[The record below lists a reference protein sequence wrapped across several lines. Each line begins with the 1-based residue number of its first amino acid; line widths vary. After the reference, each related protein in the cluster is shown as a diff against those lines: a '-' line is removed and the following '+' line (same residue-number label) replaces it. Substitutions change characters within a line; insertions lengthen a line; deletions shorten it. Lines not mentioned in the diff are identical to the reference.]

1 VADVSGIV
9 VLLAIGIVLDLIKK
23 ARDRQRQG
31 TEEGVASRPRPPVV
45 VRPTGSGAPVPL
57 PETQPLGL
65 PAGWRRALE
74 EAGPLG
80 RHPDHALESDEE
92 VEERESLEVEPVV
105 RSLEVPPTRAVRPDI
120 DLDDASV
127 LAVARRLR
135 EVAARDRPH
144 TIADHRAFDERVRK
158 AAVVAAPVSR
168 LPSRAAL
175 RESIKWREILDR
187 PVAWRDE

>member
-1 VADVSGIV
+1 MADVSGIV

-23 ARDRQRQG
+23 ARDRQRQRTG
-31 TEEGVASRPRPPVV
+31 EGVASRPRPPV
-45 VRPTGSGAPVPL
+45 PL
-57 PETQPLGL
+57 PEARPMGL

-105 RSLEVPPTRAVRPDI
+105 RSLEVPHTRAPRPDI
-120 DLDDASV
+120 DLDDESV
-127 LAVARRLR
+127 LAVARRRR

-158 AAVVAAPVSR
+158 AKPVAAPASR
-168 LPSRAAL
+168 VPSRAAL
-175 RESIKWREILDR
+175 REAFKWREILGR
-187 PVAWRDE
+187 PVGWRDE

>member
-1 VADVSGIV
+1 VADVSGVV

-23 ARDRQRQG
+23 ARDRQRQRTG
-31 TEEGVASRPRPPVV
+31 EGVASRPRPPVV
-45 VRPTGSGAPVPL
+45 VRPTGSRPPVPL
-57 PETQPLGL
+57 PEARPMGL

-105 RSLEVPPTRAVRPDI
+105 RSLEVPHTRAPRPDV
-120 DLDDASV
+120 DLDDESV
-127 LAVARRLR
+127 LAVARRRR

-158 AAVVAAPVSR
+158 AKPVAAAESR
-168 LPSRAAL
+168 VPSRAAL
-175 RESIKWREILDR
+175 REAFKWREILGR
-187 PVAWRDE
+187 PVGWRDE